1 MSRFGNLE
9 FDGEAESPRPAQ
21 VIGDEARHLGEAEA
35 AFRRGDFE
43 QALRSFARVVE
54 ANPQSAVAW
63 VGQVRML
70 IELGYFQEA
79 GVWASKALEQFPSQ
93 PELLAAK
100 AVTLART
107 GDLRGALAMS
117 DAAIVERGDTPYV
130 WLARGDVLLARKEKR
145 ADYCF
150 TKVLAAAPRDW
161 LWPWLASR
169 VHAFY
174 RKFSLAL
181 KLAGQ
186 ALALDAAQAV
196 IWVQLARCQRALGL
210 TALARESFTQAGQLD
225 AHCPLV
231 MAATLEAPAQS
242 GLWEQ
247 ITGAWRR
254 WRRG

>member
-9 FDGEAESPRPAQ
+9 FDGQAETPRTEGVIREDQRHLDEAET
-21 VIGDEARHLGEAEA
+21 

-43 QALRSFARVVE
+43 QALRWFARVLEV
-54 ANPQSAVAW
+54 NPRSAAAW
-63 VGQVRML
+63 TGQVRML

-79 GVWASKALEQFPSQ
+79 GVWASKALEQFPDD

-100 AVTLART
+100 AVTLARS

-117 DAAIVERGDTPYV
+117 DAAIAEHGDTPYI

-150 TKVLAAAPRDW
+150 TKALAAAAHDW
-161 LWPWLASR
+161 LWSWLASR

-174 RKFSLAL
+174 HKFSLAL
-181 KLAGQ
+181 RLANQ
-186 ALALDAAQAV
+186 ALALDAGHAV
-196 IWVQLARCQRALGL
+196 IWAQLARCQFALGL
-210 TALARESFTQAGQLD
+210 AAQARESFAQAGQLD

-231 MAATLEAPAQS
+231 KAGLEGPAAAGGWNRLV
-242 GLWEQ
+242 
-247 ITGAWRR
+247 GAWRR
-254 WRRG
+254 WRGG